1 MFLFKKHSIRSIAE
15 NTWNKNNAKYLVE
28 FSVVSLLIN
37 FLIELFSR
45 RSLVSAISFLIH
57 DPILFFLGSL
67 IILFTLS
74 FSLLSKKRG
83 FWFFFIALVW
93 IGIGIADFVQRS
105 YRSMPITASDIFL
118 MSSVKDIFEL
128 YMSHFQLVLIML
140 GISVLLGALVFVWL
154 LVKKHRSVLLFGIST
169 ILFLGAVL
177 SVSIFLMLR
186 SGALDDTSDFHSL
199 PRAYKK
205 NGFVYCFSAS
215 LVTRGVDEPE
225 DYSSER
231 VEDVLEEADEEL
243 PETAENTPNI
253 IFVQLESF
261 FDPKYMKDI
270 SLEYDPVPNFTY
282 LKEHYSS
289 GLLSVPAIGA
299 GTANTE
305 FEVLSGMNLSHF
317 GVGEYPYMTIVDSA
331 SSESVCRAL
340 SSIGYATH
348 AIHNNNATFY
358 DRHIVYDNLGFHTY
372 TSLEYMDNVEY
383 NPRGWC
389 DDSVLTEEIA
399 KCLNSTEDKDLVFAV
414 SVQPHGKYPTEALD
428 GVPVIDVQGME
439 DEGRENGFEYFL
451 YQLYQCDAF
460 LMELITCLEA
470 YDEPVALVLYG
481 DHLPS
486 FNIEDSELS
495 YGDSQ
500 TTEYVIWT
508 NYQTPRQQKD
518 LQTYQLSAYVLSY
531 CGIYEGEIFRLH
543 QSYAFSSDDDEAY
556 QADLQLLEYDIVA
569 GEGFYD
575 EDQPDET
582 PDPMRFDVED
592 ISITEL
598 SFDTEQGSCAV
609 YGQHFTAYSVVY
621 INDVLYDTEYISPQ
635 QLIIYGYDPAI
646 GDQITVAQ
654 ISASS
659 EFEILGVC
667 EPFTLNLLPE
677 AAESTLPE

>member
-1 MFLFKKHSIRSIAE
+1 MNAKKNRLSTFLK
-15 NTWNKNNAKYLVE
+15 NTWNKENAKYLLE
-28 FSVVSLLIN
+28 FFFLSLVIN

-45 RSLVSAISFLIH
+45 RDVVDAIRFMTREPLLFL
-57 DPILFFLGSL
+57 LGSL

-74 FSLLSKKRG
+74 FSLLSKKRS

-140 GISVLLGALVFVWL
+140 GISILLGALVYIWVII
-154 LVKKHRSVLLFGIST
+154 KKRQSIIAFGIST
-169 ILFLGAVL
+169 VLFLGATL
-177 SVSIFLMLR
+177 WLAIFLLLR
-186 SGALDDTSDFHSL
+186 SGDLDPTSSFHSL
-199 PRAYKK
+199 PRAYKN

-225 DYSSER
+225 DYSPDR
-231 VEDVLEEADEEL
+231 VEDILEDVEKDL

-253 IFVQLESF
+253 VFVQLESF
-261 FDPKYMKDI
+261 FDPGYMKDLT
-270 SLEYDPVPNFTY
+270 LEYNPIPNFSA
-282 LKEHYSS
+282 LKEQYST

-331 SSESVCRAL
+331 SSESICRAL
-340 SSIGYATH
+340 DEIGYSTH

-358 DRHIVYDNLGFHTY
+358 DRHIVYDNLGFDTY
-372 TSLEYMDNVEY
+372 TSLEYMDNVVY

-389 DDSVLTEEIA
+389 DDSVLTEEIE
-399 KCLNSTEDKDLVFAV
+399 KCLRSTEEKDLVFAV
-414 SVQPHGKYPTEALD
+414 SVQPHGKYPTEALE
-428 GVPVIDVQGME
+428 GVPVIDVEGME
-439 DEGRENGFEYFL
+439 DSDRENGFEYFL
-451 YQLYQCDAF
+451 YQLYECDQF
-460 LMELITCLEA
+460 LGELISCLEA
-470 YDEPVALVLYG
+470 YEEPVALVLYG

-495 YGDSQ
+495 IGNSQ

-508 NYQTPRQQKD
+508 NYKSTRQQKD
-518 LQTYQLSAYVLSY
+518 LQTYQLAAYVLSY
-531 CGIYEGEIFRLH
+531 CNIYEGEVFRLH
-543 QSYAFSSDDDEAY
+543 QRYDFASDSDEAY

-569 GEGFYD
+569 GEGFYEEQSPT
-575 EDQPDET
+575 EDQQA
-582 PDPMRFDVED
+582 MRFDVED
-592 ISITEL
+592 IIIT
-598 SFDTEQGSCAV
+598 DVICDPTQGSCTV
-609 YGQHFTAYSVVY
+609 SGEHFTPFSVVFV
-621 INDVLYDTEYISPQ
+621 NDTLYETEYISSQ
-635 QLIIYGYDPAI
+635 ELIIRDYEPAL

-654 ISASS
+654 VSASS
-659 EFEILGVC
+659 ELEFLSSCDAYPLTSIP
-667 EPFTLNLLPE
+667 EPTD
-677 AAESTLPE
+677 STT

>member
-1 MFLFKKHSIRSIAE
+1 MKNEKGSLRSFAKD
-15 NTWNKNNAKYLVE
+15 TWNKDNGKYIFE
-28 FSVVSLLIN
+28 FSILSLVIN

-45 RSLVSAISFLIH
+45 RSLTDALCFMIKEPFL
-57 DPILFFLGSL
+57 FMLGAL

-74 FSLLSKKRG
+74 FSLLSKKRS

-140 GISVLLGALVFVWL
+140 GISLLLGGLVYIWL
-154 LVKKHRSVLLFGIST
+154 ITKKRKSIIVFGISSV
-169 ILFLGAVL
+169 LFLGSVL
-177 SVSIFLMLR
+177 FLSIFLMLR
-186 SGALDDTSDFHSL
+186 SGNLAPTSEFHSL
-199 PRAYKK
+199 PRAYKN

-215 LVTRGVDEPE
+215 LVTRGVDEPD
-225 DYSSER
+225 DYSPDR
-231 VEDVLEEADEEL
+231 VDDVLEEAEKEL
-243 PETAENTPNI
+243 PDTAENTPNI

-261 FDPKYMKDI
+261 FDPKYMKDL

-282 LKEHYSS
+282 LKENYSS

-331 SSESVCRAL
+331 SSESICHAL
-340 SSIGYATH
+340 GGIGYSTH

-358 DRHIVYDNLGFHTY
+358 DRHIVYDNLGFDTY
-372 TSLEYMDNVEY
+372 TALEYMDNVEY
-383 NPRGWC
+383 NPRGWA
-389 DDSVLTEEIA
+389 DDSVLTEEIE
-399 KCLNSTEDKDLVFAV
+399 KCLTSTEGRDLVFTV
-414 SVQPHGKYPTEALD
+414 SVQPHGKYPKEPLE
-428 GVPVIDVQGME
+428 GVPVIDIQGME
-439 DEGRENGFEYFL
+439 NSGRENGFEYFL

-460 LMELITCLEA
+460 LMELISCLEA

-495 YGDSQ
+495 VGDSQ

-508 NYQTPRQQKD
+508 NYQAPKQQKD
-518 LQTYQLSAYVLSY
+518 LQTYQLSAYVMSF
-531 CGIYEGEIFRLH
+531 CHIYEGKIFRLH
-543 QSYAFSSDDDEAY
+543 QSYAFSGDEDAAY
-556 QADLQLLEYDIVA
+556 QADLQLLEYDIIS
-569 GEGFYD
+569 GEDSDG
-575 EDQPDET
+575 EDTQSDT
-582 PDPMRFDVED
+582 STPMRFDVED
-592 ISITEL
+592 ISIHDI
-598 SFDTEQGSCAV
+598 SYYSEQGSYSL
-609 YGQHFTAYSVVY
+609 YGQHFTPYSVIY
-621 INDVLYDTEYISPQ
+621 INDALYQTEYISPQ
-635 QLIIYGYDPAI
+635 QLILYDYEPTV

-659 EFEILGVC
+659 EFEVLGIC
-667 EPFTLNLLPE
+667 EPFVLTTVPE
-677 AAESTLPE
+677 PAAVTDPT